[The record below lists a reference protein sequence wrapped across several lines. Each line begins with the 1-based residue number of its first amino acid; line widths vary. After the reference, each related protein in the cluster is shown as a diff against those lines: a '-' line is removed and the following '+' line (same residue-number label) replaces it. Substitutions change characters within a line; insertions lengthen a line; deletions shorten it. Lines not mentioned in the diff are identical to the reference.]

1 MEYVRLGSAGLKVSR
16 ICLGMMSYGSQAE
29 RAWHLDEAAAEP
41 LVKAAIDGGVTFF
54 DTADTYSDGVTEEI
68 TGSLLGRLF
77 DRRED
82 YVLATKVYFPMGP
95 GPNDRGLSRKHVL
108 AAIDASLR
116 RLGTDYVDLY
126 QIHRWDY
133 QTPIEETMEALHEV
147 VRAGK
152 ARYIGA
158 SSMFAWQFA
167 KAQNLAE
174 RHGGTR
180 FVSMQNHYNLIY
192 REEER
197 EMIPLCADQGVAVL
211 PWSPLARGVLAG
223 NRGRQGER
231 RTARA
236 GDDPLSDERYNSPSD
251 FDVAD
256 RLAEVAAAR
265 GAPPAQ
271 VALAWLLSRPAV
283 TAPIVGATRLGH
295 ISDALAAV
303 QLTLT
308 EEEVRRLEEP
318 YLPHRV
324 LGHS

>member
-1 MEYVRLGSAGLKVSR
+1 VEYIRLGSAGLKVSR
-16 ICLGMMSYGSQAE
+16 ICLGMMSFGSQAE

-41 LVKAAIDGGVTFF
+41 IVKAAIDGGVTFF
-54 DTADTYSDGVTEEI
+54 DTADTYSGGVTEQI

-77 DRRED
+77 GRRED
-82 YVLATKVYFPMGP
+82 YVLATKVYFPMGS

-108 AAIDASLR
+108 AAIDASLQ

-133 QTPIEETMEALHEV
+133 QTPIEETMEVLHEV

-167 KAQNLAE
+167 KAQHLAE
-174 RHGGTR
+174 RHGWTR

-231 RTARA
+231 RTARS
-236 GDDPLSDERYNSPSD
+236 GDDPLSDERYRTSGD
-251 FDVAD
+251 FDVVD
-256 RLAEVAAAR
+256 RLVEVAAAR

-308 EEEVRRLEEP
+308 EEEMRRLEEP
-318 YLPHRV
+318 YLPHPV
-324 LGHS
+324 LGHT